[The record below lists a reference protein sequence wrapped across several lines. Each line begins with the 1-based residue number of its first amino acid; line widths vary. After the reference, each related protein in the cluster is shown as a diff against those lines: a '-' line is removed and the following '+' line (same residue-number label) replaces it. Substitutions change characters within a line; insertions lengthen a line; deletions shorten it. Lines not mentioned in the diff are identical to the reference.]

1 MTTGSGAL
9 ETGVGLKGDV
19 LGREGANFQPNQYTL
34 PYYVNT
40 RKGQASKTDLG
51 CIYFVGELAI
61 AVRLP
66 WRLVRNYHVCEKQP
80 LRVPWNEER
89 RSKYLIAT
97 KPYE

>member
-1 MTTGSGAL
+1 MTTGSRAL

-51 CIYFVGELAI
+51 CIYFVGELANSRK
-61 AVRLP
+61 ATLEVGSQLP
-66 WRLVRNYHVCEKQP
+66 RMREAASACSM
-80 LRVPWNEER
+80 ER
-89 RSKYLIAT
+89 REAQ
-97 KPYE
+97 